1 MENSTNQPTNP
12 AETLNQTLQHP
23 NNSHRGNFII
33 ILGVIVLLL
42 IVGGGAYFLG
52 TQKNNT
58 QPQQVITLSPTL
70 QPTTTVTTPTSYP
83 TISINQKNNWRTYNG
98 ENYTFMYPADWTL
111 TGPSEFLETVQL
123 MNPNKTVSIIISKGQ
138 YPYGFGGENT
148 AITNKIAVKVDGKDI
163 DETEI
168 ILNNKGAYVD
178 FAVGEYN
185 ILYGTDYPSGSAQ
198 ASLSDYNASKETI
211 AEIISSFK
219 LIN

>member
-42 IVGGGAYFLG
+42 IVGSGAYFLG

-58 QPQQVITLSPTL
+58 QPQQVTTLSPTL

-148 AITNKIAVKVDGKDI
+148 AITNKITVKVDGKDI